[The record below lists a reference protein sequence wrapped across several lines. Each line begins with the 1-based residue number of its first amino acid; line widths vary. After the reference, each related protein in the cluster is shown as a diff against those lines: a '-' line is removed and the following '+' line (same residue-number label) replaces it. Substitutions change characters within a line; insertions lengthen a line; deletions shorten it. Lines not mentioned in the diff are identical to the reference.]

1 MVTKRQTS
9 DGEYPI
15 EDISVAVYKHR
26 LGPDSVRRM
35 LRDDAESDPDDNGK
49 KLKRRAE
56 QYESLTRTYI
66 KVLSEMK
73 LLKEV
78 K

>member
-1 MVTKRQTS
+1 MVTKHKQVT
-9 DGEYPI
+9 GEYPI
-15 EDISVAVYKHR
+15 EDISVAVYKDR

-35 LRDDAESDPDDNGK
+35 LRDDADDGK
-49 KLKRRAE
+49 KLRGRAE
-56 QYESLTRTYI
+56 QYESLTRSYI

-73 LLKEV
+73 LLKEP